1 MENLQPQKQKRLL
14 TVQDISCVGQCSLTV
29 ALPIISAF
37 GIETVM
43 LPSAVLST
51 HTGSWKG
58 FTFRDLTDDIP
69 GIVSHW
75 EKEGIDF
82 DAIYTGYIGNA
93 RQIDMILGM
102 RETLLVPNAPIIT
115 DPAMADN
122 GVLYTGFDKA
132 FVESMKKL
140 VGGSDYLLPNITEA
154 AMLTGMEYKEKY
166 DEEYILGLC
175 RELCAIGA
183 KNVVLTGVCFEQGQI
198 GVYVYDGKEARYCSQ
213 ERLAYNKHGTGD
225 VYASVFSG
233 YLVSGESAFDA
244 AKKAATFTKD
254 AMINTPSDHVYGVN
268 FEGILNKITDRENI

>member
-1 MENLQPQKQKRLL
+1 MENSKPAKQKKLL

-37 GIETVM
+37 GIETVI

-51 HTGSWKG
+51 HTGCWKG

-75 EKEGIDF
+75 EQNGITF
-82 DAIYTGYIGNA
+82 DAMYTGYIGSA

-102 RETLLVPNAPIIT
+102 RKTLLAEGAPIIT

-122 GVLYTGFDKA
+122 GVLYTGFDNEFVKA
-132 FVESMKKL
+132 MRKL
-140 VGGSDYLLPNITEA
+140 VSGSDYLLPNITEA
-154 AMLTGMEYKEKY
+154 AMLTGMEYKDSY
-166 DEEYILGLC
+166 DEGYVLGLC
-175 RELCAIGA
+175 RELCALGA
-183 KNVVLTGVCFEQGQI
+183 KTVVLTGVCFEEGRI
-198 GVYVYDGKEARYCSQ
+198 GVYVFDGEKARYCSQ

-233 YLVSGESAFDA
+233 YLVSGYDAFEA
-244 AKKAATFTKD
+244 AKKAAAFTKD
-254 AMINTPSDHVYGVN
+254 AMINTPPEHVYGVN
-268 FEGILNKITDRENI
+268 FEGILNKITNREKI